1 MSQLTPA
8 RRTLAIL
15 ALALGGFAIG
25 TTEFV
30 AMGLLPNIAEALLPG
45 QYAAD
50 PDGGVAHAGWLV
62 SAYALGVVVGAPTI
76 AAMSAKFPRKGLLM
90 VLLVGFAVATV
101 ASAVLPS
108 FGLVLVAR
116 FVAGLPHGAYFGIA
130 SIVAGDIMGPGK
142 RGKGIALV
150 LLGLSVANVV
160 GVPAVTWIGQV
171 ASWRI
176 AYGVVAALFV
186 LTFFAVSLFVPRSG
200 RDVHATIGRELRAF
214 RVPQVWIVMS
224 LGAVGFGGFFA
235 VYSYISPLVQNVT
248 GLSESAVPLVLVVVG
263 LGMVVGG
270 LLGGFLADRSVKA
283 TIFVGL
289 FALVGALLV
298 TVLTAQWVAG
308 LFIGAF
314 LLGATSSAIP
324 PAVQSRLMDVAGDAR
339 TIAAALNH
347 SAFNLGNSLGAAL
360 GGAVIAA
367 GFGFVAPGW
376 LGIGL
381 ALLGV
386 VVAVIS
392 YAVENRTNRRA
403 AAVRTAGPA
412 PARSASRCPRTD
424 ARLPDAAP
432 GLPAGRRARRTL
444 TAPSGDPEVARRAV
458 GVPGR
463 STCRLVC
470 RTRQVRDLEVGG
482 ARPYRSRR
490 DAPARSADAAPGLPT
505 GRRAL
510 PERRRCR
517 PEVARHV
524 AGGSSRSHD
533 TPPGSDGAG
542 GSATSGE
549 QGTRLPDAAP
559 GLPAGR
565 RARRTLTAPSGAP
578 RSHDVPSASR
588 PGRRT
593 RRPGQT

>member
-50 PDGGVAHAGWLV
+50 PEGGVAHVGWLV

-76 AAMSAKFPRKGLLM
+76 AAMSARFPRKGLLM
-90 VLLVGFAVATV
+90 VLLIGFAVATV

-108 FGLVLVAR
+108 FGLVVVAR

-171 ASWRI
+171 ASWRV
-176 AYGVVAALFV
+176 AYGVVAALFA
-186 LTFFAVSLFVPRSG
+186 LTFLAVSAFVPRSA
-200 RDVHATIGRELRAF
+200 RDVHATIGRELRVF
-214 RVPQVWIVMS
+214 RLPQAWIVMS

-270 LLGGFLADRSVKA
+270 LLGGFLADHSVKA
-283 TIFVGL
+283 TTFVGL
-289 FALVGALLV
+289 FALIGALLV
-298 TVLTAQWVAG
+298 TVLTAQWVVG
-308 LFIGAF
+308 LFVGAF

-324 PAVQSRLMDVAGDAR
+324 PAVQSRLMDIAGDAR

-367 GFGFVAPGW
+367 GFGFLAPGW

-392 YAVENRTNRRA
+392 YAVEDRSKRRA
-403 AAVRTAGPA
+403 AALRTAG
-412 PARSASRCPRTD
+412 ASTGPIR
-424 ARLPDAAP
+424 
-432 GLPAGRRARRTL
+432 
-444 TAPSGDPEVARRAV
+444 EVV
-458 GVPGR
+458 
-463 STCRLVC
+463 
-470 RTRQVRDLEVGG
+470 
-482 ARPYRSRR
+482 
-490 DAPARSADAAPGLPT
+490 
-505 GRRAL
+505 
-510 PERRRCR
+510 
-517 PEVARHV
+517 
-524 AGGSSRSHD
+524 SSH
-533 TPPGSDGAG
+533 
-542 GSATSGE
+542 
-549 QGTRLPDAAP
+549 
-559 GLPAGR
+559 
-565 RARRTLTAPSGAP
+565 
-578 RSHDVPSASR
+578 
-588 PGRRT
+588 
-593 RRPGQT
+593 

>member
-186 LTFFAVSLFVPRSG
+186 LTFFAVSFFVPRSG

-214 RVPQVWIVMS
+214 KVPQVWIVMS

-403 AAVRTAGPA
+403 AAVRTARASTGPI
-412 PARSASRCPRTD
+412 RES
-424 ARLPDAAP
+424 
-432 GLPAGRRARRTL
+432 
-444 TAPSGDPEVARRAV
+444 V
-458 GVPGR
+458 
-463 STCRLVC
+463 
-470 RTRQVRDLEVGG
+470 
-482 ARPYRSRR
+482 
-490 DAPARSADAAPGLPT
+490 
-505 GRRAL
+505 
-510 PERRRCR
+510 
-517 PEVARHV
+517 
-524 AGGSSRSHD
+524 SSH
-533 TPPGSDGAG
+533 
-542 GSATSGE
+542 
-549 QGTRLPDAAP
+549 
-559 GLPAGR
+559 
-565 RARRTLTAPSGAP
+565 
-578 RSHDVPSASR
+578 
-588 PGRRT
+588 
-593 RRPGQT
+593 

>member
-186 LTFFAVSLFVPRSG
+186 LTFFAVSFFVPRSG

-298 TVLTAQWVAG
+298 TVLTAQWVTG

-381 ALLGV
+381 AMLGV

-403 AAVRTAGPA
+403 AAVRTARASTGPI
-412 PARSASRCPRTD
+412 RES
-424 ARLPDAAP
+424 
-432 GLPAGRRARRTL
+432 
-444 TAPSGDPEVARRAV
+444 V
-458 GVPGR
+458 
-463 STCRLVC
+463 
-470 RTRQVRDLEVGG
+470 
-482 ARPYRSRR
+482 
-490 DAPARSADAAPGLPT
+490 
-505 GRRAL
+505 
-510 PERRRCR
+510 
-517 PEVARHV
+517 
-524 AGGSSRSHD
+524 SSH
-533 TPPGSDGAG
+533 
-542 GSATSGE
+542 
-549 QGTRLPDAAP
+549 
-559 GLPAGR
+559 
-565 RARRTLTAPSGAP
+565 
-578 RSHDVPSASR
+578 
-588 PGRRT
+588 
-593 RRPGQT
+593 

>member
-171 ASWRI
+171 ASWRV

-186 LTFFAVSLFVPRSG
+186 LTFFAVSAFVPRSA
-200 RDVHATIGRELRAF
+200 RDVHATIGRELRVF
-214 RVPQVWIVMS
+214 RVPQAWIVMG

-248 GLSESAVPLVLVVVG
+248 GLAESAVPLVLVVVG

-298 TVLTAQWVAG
+298 TVLTAQWVVG
-308 LFIGAF
+308 LFVGAF

-347 SAFNLGNSLGAAL
+347 SAFNLGNSMGAAL

-367 GFGFVAPGW
+367 GFGFLAPGW

-392 YAVENRTNRRA
+392 YGVEGRSNRRA
-403 AAVRTAGPA
+403 AAQRV
-412 PARSASRCPRTD
+412 RSASTGPV
-424 ARLPDAAP
+424 
-432 GLPAGRRARRTL
+432 
-444 TAPSGDPEVARRAV
+444 TAP
-458 GVPGR
+458 VP
-463 STCRLVC
+463 
-470 RTRQVRDLEVGG
+470 
-482 ARPYRSRR
+482 
-490 DAPARSADAAPGLPT
+490 
-505 GRRAL
+505 
-510 PERRRCR
+510 
-517 PEVARHV
+517 
-524 AGGSSRSHD
+524 
-533 TPPGSDGAG
+533 
-542 GSATSGE
+542 
-549 QGTRLPDAAP
+549 
-559 GLPAGR
+559 
-565 RARRTLTAPSGAP
+565 TA
-578 RSHDVPSASR
+578 
-588 PGRRT
+588 
-593 RRPGQT
+593 

>member
-50 PDGGVAHAGWLV
+50 PEGGVAHAGWLV

-298 TVLTAQWVAG
+298 TVLTAQWIAG

-381 ALLGV
+381 AMLGV
-386 VVAVIS
+386 VVAVTS

-403 AAVRTAGPA
+403 AAVRTARASTGPI
-412 PARSASRCPRTD
+412 RES
-424 ARLPDAAP
+424 
-432 GLPAGRRARRTL
+432 
-444 TAPSGDPEVARRAV
+444 V
-458 GVPGR
+458 
-463 STCRLVC
+463 
-470 RTRQVRDLEVGG
+470 
-482 ARPYRSRR
+482 
-490 DAPARSADAAPGLPT
+490 
-505 GRRAL
+505 
-510 PERRRCR
+510 
-517 PEVARHV
+517 
-524 AGGSSRSHD
+524 SSH
-533 TPPGSDGAG
+533 
-542 GSATSGE
+542 
-549 QGTRLPDAAP
+549 
-559 GLPAGR
+559 
-565 RARRTLTAPSGAP
+565 
-578 RSHDVPSASR
+578 
-588 PGRRT
+588 
-593 RRPGQT
+593 